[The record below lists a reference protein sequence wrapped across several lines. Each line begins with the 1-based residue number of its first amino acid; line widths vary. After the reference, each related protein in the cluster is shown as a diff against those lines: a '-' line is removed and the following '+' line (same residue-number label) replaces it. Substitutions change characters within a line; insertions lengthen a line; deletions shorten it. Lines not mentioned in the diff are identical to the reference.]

1 MGNVSWK
8 SRFLQIFNRGGN
20 QRRRNKGPSEVKS
33 FKVQQ
38 EKEAA
43 FDTRDRGIQSIPL
56 DRIVGSVGRYK
67 DFDNSFRFKQN
78 IPSERLQRIREA
90 MREGRPLKPV
100 ELFQIKDEY
109 YVSDGNHRISAA
121 KELGHDEILAR
132 IVEFIP
138 SEDTLDGLLYRERAE
153 FADRTQ
159 LPADITLT
167 EVSQY
172 AFLLEQ
178 ISDHQEYLKREQAHP
193 VEFQEAALDWYR
205 TIYRPLVK
213 IINQGRLVDLF
224 PERTVADLYAYITL
238 HHWKKSRRRHYGV
251 GINKLIEQN
260 MEAFRKKMTE
270 LKSPEYPEMKQ
281 TITFFILM
289 KVQTNKETKLI
300 EKIYALEEVKEIYW
314 VHGDVDVLVKV
325 EITRD
330 LLSSDAEV
338 ISQFVH
344 EKVRQIDGIIS
355 TNTLI
360 PGFAKIKAPPTDRNN
375 SDDSQ

>member
-1 MGNVSWK
+1 MGIASWK
-8 SRFLQIFNRGGN
+8 SRFLQIFNRGAN
-20 QRRRNKGPSEVKS
+20 QRRQNNGPSEIKS
-33 FKVQQ
+33 FRAQQ

-43 FDTRDRGIQSIPL
+43 FDTKDRGIQSIPL

-67 DFDNSFRFKQN
+67 DFDNHFRFKQK
-78 IPSERLQRIREA
+78 IPSERLQWIRKA

-121 KELGHDEILAR
+121 KELGHNEILAR

-138 SEDTLDGLLYRERAE
+138 SENTLDGLLYRERAE
-153 FADRTQ
+153 FADLTL
-159 LPADITLT
+159 LPAEITLT

-172 AFLLEQ
+172 DFLLEQ
-178 ISDHQEYLKREQAHP
+178 ISDHQVYLEREQGHP
-193 VEFQEAALDWYR
+193 VKFQEAALDWYR

-213 IINQGRLVDLF
+213 IIKRGRLVDSF

-238 HHWKKSRRRHYGV
+238 HHWKQSRRRQYGV

-260 MEAFRKKMTE
+260 MEEFRKKMTE

-281 TITFFILM
+281 GITFFILM
-289 KVQTNKETKLI
+289 NLQTNRETKLI
-300 EKIYALEEVKEIYW
+300 EKLYDLDEIKEIYW
-314 VHGDVDVLVKV
+314 MHGDVDLLVKV
-325 EITRD
+325 ELTRD

-338 ISQFVH
+338 ISQFVY
-344 EKVRQIDGIIS
+344 ERVRQLPGIIS

-360 PGFAKIKAPPTDRNN
+360 PGFSKIKAQPTGRNN
-375 SDDSQ
+375 SGDSQ

>member
-1 MGNVSWK
+1 MRIASWK
-8 SRFLQIFNRGGN
+8 HRFLQIFNRGRN
-20 QRRRNKGPSEVKS
+20 QGRQNNGPLEVKS
-33 FKVQQ
+33 FKLQQ

-43 FDTRDRGIQSIPL
+43 FDTRDRGTQSIPL
-56 DRIVGSVGRYK
+56 DRIVGSVGRYH

-78 IPSERLQRIREA
+78 IPSERLQWIREA

-121 KELGHDEILAR
+121 KELGHNEILAR

-138 SEDTLDGLLYRERAE
+138 SEDSLDGFLYRERAE
-153 FADRTQ
+153 FADLTQ
-159 LPADITLT
+159 LPAEITLT

-172 AFLLEQ
+172 DRLLEQ
-178 ISDHQEYLKREQAHP
+178 ISDHQQYLKREEGHP

-213 IINQGRLVDLF
+213 ILKRGRLIDSF
-224 PERTVADLYAYITL
+224 PERTVADLYAYITW
-238 HHWKKSRRRHYGV
+238 HHWKQSRRRQYGD

-270 LKSPEYPEMKQ
+270 IKSPEYPEMKQ
-281 TITFFILM
+281 SITFFILM
-289 KVQTNKETKLI
+289 NLQTNRETKLI
-300 EKIYALEEVKEIYW
+300 EKLYAIEEIKEIYW
-314 VHGDVDVLVKV
+314 VHGDVDLLVKV
-325 EITRD
+325 ELTRD
-330 LLSSDAEV
+330 LLSSDAET

-344 EKVRQIDGIIS
+344 EKVRRLQGIIS

-360 PGFAKIKAPPTDRNN
+360 PGFSKIKAPLTDRNN
-375 SDDSQ
+375 SADSK

>member
-1 MGNVSWK
+1 MGIASWK
-8 SRFLQIFNRGGN
+8 SRFLQIFNRDGN
-20 QRRRNKGPSEVKS
+20 QPRQNNGPSEVKN

-43 FDTRDRGIQSIPL
+43 FDTRDRGIQSVPL
-56 DRIVGSVGRYK
+56 DRIVGSVGRYH
-67 DFDNSFRFKQN
+67 DFDNRFRFKQN
-78 IPSERLQRIREA
+78 IPSERLQWIREA

-138 SEDTLDGLLYRERAE
+138 SENTLDGLLYRERAE
-153 FADRTQ
+153 FADLTL
-159 LPADITLT
+159 LPAEITLT

-172 AFLLEQ
+172 DFLLEQ
-178 ISDHQEYLKREQAHP
+178 ISDHQVYLEREQGHP
-193 VEFQEAALDWYR
+193 VKFQEAALDWYR

-213 IINQGRLVDLF
+213 IIKRGRLVDSF

-238 HHWKKSRRRHYGV
+238 HRWKQSRRRQYGV

-260 MEAFRKKMTE
+260 MEGFRKKMAE
-270 LKSPEYPEMKQ
+270 LKSLEYPEMKQ
-281 TITFFILM
+281 GITFFILM
-289 KVQTNKETKLI
+289 NLQTNRETKLI
-300 EKIYALEEVKEIYW
+300 EKLYALEEIKEIYL
-314 VHGDVDVLVKV
+314 VHGDVDLLVKV
-325 EITRD
+325 ELTRD
-330 LLSSDAEV
+330 LVSSDAEV
-338 ISQFVH
+338 ISQFVY
-344 EKVRQIDGIIS
+344 ERVRQLPGIIS

-360 PGFAKIKAPPTDRNN
+360 PGYSKIKTPLTDR
-375 SDDSQ
+375 DDSGDSK

>member
-1 MGNVSWK
+1 MGIASWK
-8 SRFLQIFNRGGN
+8 YRFLQIFNRGGN
-20 QRRRNKGPSEVKS
+20 QRRQNNGPSEVKS

-67 DFDNSFRFKQN
+67 DFDNHFRFKQN

-90 MREGRPLKPV
+90 MREGLPMKPV

-109 YVSDGNHRISAA
+109 YVSDGNHRISVA
-121 KELGHDEILAR
+121 KELGHNEILAR

-138 SEDTLDGLLYRERAE
+138 SENTLDGLLYRERAE
-153 FADRTQ
+153 FADLTQ
-159 LPADITLT
+159 LPAEITLT

-172 AFLLEQ
+172 DCLLEQ
-178 ISDHQEYLKREQAHP
+178 ISDHQEYLKREQGHP
-193 VEFQEAALDWYR
+193 AEFKEAALDWYR

-213 IINQGRLVDLF
+213 IIKRGRLVDSF

-238 HHWKKSRRRHYGV
+238 YHWKQSRRRHYGV
-251 GINKLIEQN
+251 GINKLIGQN
-260 MEAFRKKMTE
+260 MEEFRKKMTE

-281 TITFFILM
+281 SITFFILM
-289 KVQTNKETKLI
+289 NLQTNKETKLI

-314 VHGDVDVLVKV
+314 VHGDVDLLVKV
-325 EITRD
+325 ELTRD
-330 LLSSDAEV
+330 LTSSDAEV

-344 EKVRQIDGIIS
+344 EKVRQLQGIIS

-360 PGFAKIKAPPTDRNN
+360 PGFSKIKMPPADRNN
-375 SDDSQ
+375 SGDSQ

>member
-1 MGNVSWK
+1 MGNASWK
-8 SRFLQIFNRGGN
+8 SRFLQIFNRSGN
-20 QRRRNKGPSEVKS
+20 QRRQHNGPSEVKS
-33 FKVQQ
+33 FNVQQ

-56 DRIVGSVGRYK
+56 DRIVGSVGRYH

-78 IPSERLQRIREA
+78 MPSERLQWIREA

-100 ELFQIKDEY
+100 EIFQIKDEY
-109 YVSDGNHRISAA
+109 FVSDGNHRISAA

-138 SEDTLDGLLYRERAE
+138 SEDTLDGFLYRERAE
-153 FADRTQ
+153 FADLTQ

-172 AFLLEQ
+172 SCLLEQ
-178 ISDHQEYLKREQAHP
+178 ISDHQEYLKREQGHP
-193 VEFQEAALDWYR
+193 VEFKEAALDWYR

-213 IINQGRLVDLF
+213 IIKRGRLVDTF

-238 HHWKKSRRRHYGV
+238 HHWKQARKRQYGV
-251 GINKLIEQN
+251 GINKLIEQD

-281 TITFFILM
+281 SITVFILM
-289 KVQTNKETKLI
+289 NLQTNRETKLI
-300 EKIYALEEVKEIYW
+300 EKLYALEEVKEIYW
-314 VHGDVDVLVKV
+314 VHGDVDLLVKV
-325 EITRD
+325 KLTRD
-330 LLSSDAEV
+330 LLSSDAET

-344 EKVRQIDGIIS
+344 ERVRQLPGIIR

-360 PGFAKIKAPPTDRNN
+360 PGFSKIKAPPTDRNN
-375 SDDSQ
+375 

>member
-1 MGNVSWK
+1 MGIASWK

-20 QRRRNKGPSEVKS
+20 QSRQKNGPSEVKS

-43 FDTRDRGIQSIPL
+43 FDTRDRGIQTIPL

-78 IPSERLQRIREA
+78 IPSERLQRIRVA
-90 MREGRPLKPV
+90 MREGRPMKPV

-121 KELGHDEILAR
+121 KELGHNEILAR

-153 FADRTQ
+153 FADLTQ
-159 LPADITLT
+159 LPAEITLT

-178 ISDHQEYLKREQAHP
+178 ISDHQVYLEREQGHP

-205 TIYRPLVK
+205 TIYRPLVS
-213 IINQGRLVDLF
+213 IIKRGRLVDLF
-224 PERTVADLYAYITL
+224 PGRTVADLYAYITL
-238 HHWKKSRRRHYGV
+238 HHWKQSRRRHYGV

-260 MEAFRKKMTE
+260 MEEFRKKMAE
-270 LKSPEYPEMKQ
+270 LKSVEYPEMKQ
-281 TITFFILM
+281 SITVFILM
-289 KVQTNKETKLI
+289 NLQTGKEMKLI
-300 EKIYALEEVKEIYW
+300 EKLYALEEVKEIYS
-314 VHGDVDVLVKV
+314 VHGDVDLLVKA
-325 EITRD
+325 ELTRD
-330 LLSSDAEV
+330 LLSSDAET

-344 EKVRQIDGIIS
+344 EKVRQLQGIIS

-360 PGFAKIKAPPTDRNN
+360 PGFSKTKAQTTDPNDS
-375 SDDSQ
+375 SDSK